1 MQEIKIAETELPKD
15 IFENYVSEINSRF
28 TQETYH
34 LLENN
39 CNHFTNDI
47 CNFLTGQNIPD
58 WVLKQHE
65 EIFSTPMGK
74 MLMPMI
80 QNMSSNNNQFM
91 PQMFEGNQN
100 NQNKQSNQ
108 NNQNNQN
115 KK

>member
-1 MQEIKIAETELPKD
+1 LPVKEIKLTDTEIPKEL
-15 IFENYVSEINSRF
+15 FESYISEIASRF

-47 CNFLTGQNIPD
+47 CNFLTGTSIPD
-58 WVLKQHE
+58 WILKQHE

-74 MLMPMI
+74 MFMPMI
-80 QNMSSNNNQFM
+80 QNMSSNNNQFL
-91 PQMFEGNQN
+91 PQMFEGDQN
-100 NQNKQSNQ
+100 T
-108 NNQNNQN
+108 QN

>member
-1 MQEIKIAETELPKD
+1 MPVKEIKIAETEIPRD
-15 IFENYVSEINSRF
+15 IFESYMIEIGSRF
-28 TQETYH
+28 TMETYH

-47 CNFLTGQNIPD
+47 CNFLTGTSIPD
-58 WVLKQHE
+58 YILKQHE

-80 QNMSSNNNQFM
+80 QNMSTNNNQFL

-100 NQNKQSNQ
+100 KSNNNTNNNTNNK
-108 NNQNNQN
+108 
-115 KK
+115 